1 MAHFVIDGSVRRQIS
16 ELARLHVSRAVDHP
30 AWAAFRPVVWVGAE
44 ERKLVWRA
52 SRLLRSGIM
61 TQLNAQKALI
71 FRITHIANV
80 PWILRNGLHC
90 KNSAVQD
97 PDFVRIGNL
106 ELIAKRAARTVPI
119 PPAGSL
125 SDYIPFYFTPFS
137 MMMYNIKTGYG
148 GIHHFPNSEI
158 VIMASSLRGL
168 AEKGVTA
175 VFSDRHAYLH
185 AVQFFHSLDD
195 LDKIDWTLLQRKD
208 FKRDVDDPEKTDR
221 YQAEALVHRHLPVE
235 HLAGIVCHNENG
247 KRTLEAQREEA
258 GVALTVVARPSWYF

>member
-1 MAHFVIDGSVRRQIS
+1 MA
-16 ELARLHVSRAVDHP
+16 
-30 AWAAFRPVVWVGAE
+30 
-44 ERKLVWRA
+44 
-52 SRLLRSGIM
+52 
-61 TQLNAQKALI
+61 QLNAENALI

-90 KNSAVQD
+90 KASGVQD
-97 PDFVRIGNL
+97 PKFVRIGNL
-106 ELIAKRAARTVPI
+106 ELIAKRTARTIPI
-119 PPAGSL
+119 PPGGSL

-148 GIHHFPNSEI
+148 GIQQFPNSEI

-168 AEKGVTA
+168 ADKGITA

-185 AVQFFHSLDD
+185 TAQFFQSLDD
-195 LDKIDWTLLQRKD
+195 LDKIDWELLRRRD

-235 HLAGIVCHNENG
+235 HLAGIVCHGENER
-247 KRTLEAQREEA
+247 RTLEAQREEVDV
-258 GVALTVVARPSWYF
+258 GLKIVARPGWYFQ